1 MTNVLRTQMVAAAVQ
16 RAHDGK
22 LQINV
27 KNVSLFLPGP
37 GAFTAELKAQPD
49 FELDLDDLSPYLPP
63 DEQPPLPPEV
73 MERLKDA
80 VIELPEPVLETPS
93 PVDPRVRYQQL
104 ELRSLELERERVDLR
119 FRHDTAIRDELAAR
133 HALEAA
139 ARAFM
144 AGFGKPMSRDE
155 LLKQHAAS
163 EAERRRQIAAGELP
177 SPRPRAIGPS
187 ALDRYAYNTGGA
199 RGRRVG
205 PGGEQVFD
213 FRRGG
218 QRPNA
223 ELSRQA
229 KLPSER

>member
-1 MTNVLRTQMVAAAVQ
+1 MVAAAVQ

-22 LQINV
+22 LPITV

-63 DEQPPLPPEV
+63 HEQPPLPPEV
-73 MERLKDA
+73 LERLKDA
-80 VIELPEPVLETPS
+80 VIELPDKVESVAPTP
-93 PVDPRVRYQQL
+93 PNPQVRYQQL

-119 FRHDTAIRDELAAR
+119 FRHDTAIRDELNAR
-133 HALEAA
+133 HALESA
-139 ARAFM
+139 ARVFM
-144 AGFGKPMSRDE
+144 AGFGKPMTRDE

-163 EAERRRQIAAGELP
+163 EAETRAKIASGELP
-177 SPRPRAIGPS
+177 APRRQSTVGPS
-187 ALDRYAYNTGGA
+187 MLDRFAAATGGA

-205 PGGEQVFD
+205 PNGEPLYD

-223 ELSRQA
+223 ELTRQA